1 MMNNGWITV
10 QEVEDD
16 TQIWAG
22 TVVRVFTEEL
32 NKDNLEGNFY
42 DYIVSFIYD
51 NNEYLQ
57 LTCLTQGEGGNIV
70 CVLQTEPNS
79 NYSLG
84 KELKRMMDDG
94 TNSVFVKFSPECI
107 VK

>member
-1 MMNNGWITV
+1 MNNGWITV

>member
-1 MMNNGWITV
+1 MNNDWISV
-10 QEVEDD
+10 QEVEND

-70 CVLQTEPNS
+70 CVLQTEPDS

-94 TNSVFVKFSPECI
+94 TNPVFVKFSPECI